1 MNCSIRSREGAAN
14 WSIPRSGLVT
24 GTLPRDLS
32 PRCRCCRRRLAPL
45 PAGRLR
51 ARRGEKLSG
60 TLLILKARVRP
71 QIHRVFAVRVLI
83 CATIR
88 HPPSCHDEIST
99 GQADIAHLMQAV
111 TTPREGTGFCRRNGF
126 QRASIASESELQS
139 ELNQTRKIDCA
150 RDEPES

>member
-1 MNCSIRSREGAAN
+1 MQNRIAELEAAPTTPYLDFSFANASFTRGA
-14 WSIPRSGLVT
+14 R
-24 GTLPRDLS
+24 
-32 PRCRCCRRRLAPL
+32 
-45 PAGRLR
+45 
-51 ARRGEKLSG
+51 LSG